1 MATRDAETSDLTLRE
16 RELVEEL
23 SWMLAHAIEQACP
36 RLTVLTIDLEVRPGD
51 RRHLSAA

>member
-1 MATRDAETSDLTLRE
+1 MTESFELTVEE

-36 RLTVLTIDLEVRPGD
+36 RLVVNTIDLELAVEAIA
-51 RRHLSAA
+51 SAV